1 MKNIKISEEQDRL
14 IKEMISGDINEMLNP
29 NANTI
34 KISQTDNSGKSKSI
48 PQVFNDVTKKV
59 LNNSGDAEKVT
70 TSGSLP
76 GVSGGIEGSFTVDK
90 KKSTTSGTIAES
102 YLVSKK
108 QVRSMQ
114 LKKLKEN
121 STVIKRKDFI
131 D

>member
-29 NANTI
+29 NASVGNNNKFSLNITSADGSAVNSTDVRSAFDKVANNPTTEKMPVSVKTNIGGDTYKVFKSSDNT
-34 KISQTDNSGKSKSI
+34 KNIS
-48 PQVFNDVTKKV
+48 
-59 LNNSGDAEKVT
+59 
-70 TSGSLP
+70 
-76 GVSGGIEGSFTVDK
+76 
-90 KKSTTSGTIAES
+90 ES

-114 LKKLKEN
+114 LRKLKEN

-131 D
+131 E